1 MRGRVRGA
9 AQDVRFCQVM
19 QRPHRDTL
27 GADGI
32 HEDNVSG
39 VRSEGLQ
46 AEKVGAEV
54 VNPAVREFARKLFDN
69 PAANAIVASQWIA

>member
-1 MRGRVRGA
+1 
-9 AQDVRFCQVM
+9 
-19 QRPHRDTL
+19 L